1 MVWIRMSLQRA
12 NTNVKHVY
20 DVVIR
25 CEAGARLIIL
35 AIERQVVIVPLA
47 ILFVVC
53 DVLKESVR
61 VRIRIRLAHALL
73 HTVGPAG
80 DVGECFAG
88 LQYLRNPLSSSWLD
102 AQRSDFANGLM
113 TVVTPG
119 HCRHCRSQED
129 GYRQQQRKSSFHEYR
144 SP

>member
-1 MVWIRMSLQRA
+1 MVWIRMPLKRA
-12 NTNVKHVY
+12 NTDIQHVY

-25 CEAGARLIIL
+25 CEASARLIIS
-35 AIERQVVIVPLA
+35 AIERQVVVVPLT
-47 ILFVVC
+47 IFFVVRE
-53 DVLKESVR
+53 VLKESVR
-61 VRIRIRLAHALL
+61 VWIRISLAHALL
-73 HTVGPAG
+73 HSVGPAG